1 VRRSTYKR
9 GIDPPGSG
17 HAFVL
22 PSCIA
27 PFHLSSPRMGSTS
40 VALLLLSLEERGLV
54 EIGALQPSL
63 GFKDFCRAA
72 RLHSL
77 TNGQFGGEKQAG
89 LRPPPRP
96 QLQGSSSSLLR
107 RRAS

>member
-1 VRRSTYKR
+1 MRRSAYKR

-27 PFHLSSPRMGSTS
+27 PFHLSSPRMGCTS
-40 VALLLLSLEERGLV
+40 VVLLLLSLEERDLV
-54 EIGALQPSL
+54 EISVLQPPL
-63 GFKDFCRAA
+63 GFKDFRRAA

-77 TNGQFGGEKQAG
+77 TNGQFGGEKQVG
-89 LRPPPRP
+89 L
-96 QLQGSSSSLLR
+96 
-107 RRAS
+107 

>member
-1 VRRSTYKR
+1 MGCTNV
-9 GIDPPGSG
+9 
-17 HAFVL
+17 AF
-22 PSCIA
+22 
-27 PFHLSSPRMGSTS
+27 F
-40 VALLLLSLEERGLV
+40 LLSLEERGLV

-63 GFKDFCRAA
+63 GFKDFPRAA

-89 LRPPPRP
+89 LWPPPRP
-96 QLQGSSSSLLR
+96 QLQESSSSLLR

>member
-1 VRRSTYKR
+1 
-9 GIDPPGSG
+9 
-17 HAFVL
+17 
-22 PSCIA
+22 
-27 PFHLSSPRMGSTS
+27 MGCTS
-40 VALLLLSLEERGLV
+40 VALLLLSLEERDLV

-63 GFKDFCRAA
+63 GFTDFRRGAP
-72 RLHSL
+72 LHSL

-107 RRAS
+107 RRASRVGACLCVGSGPLLPPVI